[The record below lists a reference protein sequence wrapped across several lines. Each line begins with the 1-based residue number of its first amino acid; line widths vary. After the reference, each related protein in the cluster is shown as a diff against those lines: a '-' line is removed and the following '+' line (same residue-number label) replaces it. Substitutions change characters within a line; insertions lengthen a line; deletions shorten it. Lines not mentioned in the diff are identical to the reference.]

1 MCERPHEAHLKHA
14 YIREGGFG
22 MSATRKTILFVVTL
36 LLGTTVWAQEFPRN
50 EIAVD
55 YSYA

>member
-1 MCERPHEAHLKHA
+1 
-14 YIREGGFG
+14 